1 MTVATLTLKV
11 SGLPAGRR
19 FNQSSMLSKVITST
33 SSWCNR
39 LSGRKHF
46 CKLKTWG
53 LGLLPPVWS
62 RLCRSESQEE
72 GENAVGWEENW
83 EGDWSGDWSTI
94 PFLKCRRHQ
103 GKWSLFE
110 RLPNGEWLS
119 QSGFSLSLPAGVG
132 SERTSSQGGRR
143 SRQVHERPGEEVRLW
158 LRSFL
163 LARSSSLSQAHTPA
177 SRSQVDPPSPRLGQI
192 QSHRP
197 AWQRGN
203 RGLQVPCALLGL
215 SEPLTVLWW
224 DSPASGRWL
233 QNHWRWPTWFSL
245 SLVWCGQAHRGLGM
259 DW

>member
-1 MTVATLTLKV
+1 MTVATFTLKV

-19 FNQSSMLSKVITST
+19 FNQSSILSKVITST
-33 SSWCNR
+33 SSWCNS
-39 LSGRKHF
+39 LSERKHF

-53 LGLLPPVWS
+53 LGLLAPVCS
-62 RLCRSESQEE
+62 RLWRSESQEE
-72 GENAVGWEENW
+72 GEKAVGWEENW

-119 QSGFSLSLPAGVG
+119 QSCFSLSLPAGVG
-132 SERTSSQGGRR
+132 GEGTRSQGGRR

-163 LARSSSLSQAHTPA
+163 LARSSSSSQAHTPA
-177 SRSQVDPPSPRLGQI
+177 GWSQVDPPSPHLGQI

-197 AWQRGN
+197 AWLRGS
-203 RGLQVPCALLGL
+203 RGLQVLCALLGL
-215 SEPLTVLWW
+215 SELLKVHWLG
-224 DSPASGRWL
+224 SLASGRWP
-233 QNHWRWPTWFSL
+233 QNHWRWPTWFRL
-245 SLVWCGQAHRGLGM
+245 SLVWCGLTQRGLGM